1 MQQELAD
8 GQVFEI
14 KSNHLILKI
23 YTKATFFESFFY
35 FFKIKYLL
43 FYRLFLPKVQK
54 NIEK

>member
-43 FYRLFLPKVQK
+43 FLQIIFAQSSKKY
-54 NIEK
+54 

>member
-23 YTKATFFESFFY
+23 YTKATFFESFFL
-35 FFKIKYLL
+35 FKNHKK
-43 FYRLFLPKVQK
+43 FYKF
-54 NIEK
+54 